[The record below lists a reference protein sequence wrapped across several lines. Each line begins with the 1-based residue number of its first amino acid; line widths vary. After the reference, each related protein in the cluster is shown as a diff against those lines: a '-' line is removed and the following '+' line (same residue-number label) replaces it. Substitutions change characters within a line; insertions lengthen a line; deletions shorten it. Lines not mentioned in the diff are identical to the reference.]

1 MNRIKNALDGIGSTL
16 LLMGA
21 TARQLPSL
29 PRQWRRTLEQC
40 FFLGNQT
47 LPIVAIL
54 SFFIGSV
61 LALQTGYALSNL
73 GVNEFLGSIVGLSV
87 ARELGP
93 VMTAI
98 LLTGRVGSAY
108 TAELA
113 SMKVYQEVDA
123 LVTMRIPPE
132 KMLVLPRL
140 VAVLIMMPVLTIASI
155 LIGWLGGA
163 VVSTYV
169 TFIGIGPDIYWRNLT
184 DFLIF
189 EDVMDGLIKAQIFGF
204 VVILVSCSV
213 GLRTTGGPREIGRS
227 VTTAVVSS
235 LILIL
240 ILDYFVTKL
249 LLDY

>member
-1 MNRIKNALDGIGSTL
+1 MKKIKNTLEGIGSTL
-16 LLMGA
+16 LLLGTTVRYFPA
-21 TARQLPSL
+21 L
-29 PRQWRRTLEQC
+29 PRQWKRTMDQC
-40 FFLGNQT
+40 YFLGNQT

-61 LALQTGYALSNL
+61 LALQTGYAVTNL
-73 GVNEFLGSIVGLSV
+73 GVNEFLGSIVGFSV

-98 LLTGRVGSAY
+98 LLAGRVGSAY

-113 SMKVYQEVDA
+113 TMKVYQEVDA
-123 LVTMRIPPE
+123 LITMRIPPE

-140 VAVLIMMPVLTIASI
+140 VAVFVMMPMLTISAI
-155 LIGWLGGA
+155 LIAWFGGA

-169 TFIGIGPDIYWRNLT
+169 SYIGIGGDIYWRNLT
-184 DFLIF
+184 EFLQF
-189 EDVMDGLIKAQIFGF
+189 SDVWDGIIKAQIFG
-204 VVILVSCSV
+204 VVVVLVCCSI
-213 GLRTTGGPREIGRS
+213 GLRTSGGPREIGRS
-227 VTTAVVSS
+227 VTNAVVSS

-240 ILDYFVTKL
+240 ILDYFITKL